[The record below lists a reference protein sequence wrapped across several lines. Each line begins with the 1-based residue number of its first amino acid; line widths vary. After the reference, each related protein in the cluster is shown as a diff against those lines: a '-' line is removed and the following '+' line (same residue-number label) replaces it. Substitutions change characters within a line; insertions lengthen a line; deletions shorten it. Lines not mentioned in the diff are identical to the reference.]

1 MPRLANNHIL
11 IMGLGRFGGGAGVA
25 RFAASQNARVTITDS
40 APANQL
46 DTTPINDLLEAGA
59 VTLIPGPHDE
69 SLLDDADLLV
79 VNPAVPRPWLNP
91 FINAARTRNIPIT
104 TEIAL
109 AIPRLLDRL
118 ARTSH
123 LIAVTGSAG
132 KCTTAAMIHHALQS
146 LGRPALLAGNIG
158 GSLLNHFLPDPD
170 RQRHDPPPSP
180 PRGEGRVRGSHLSP
194 ASSPNDTITPDTTP
208 VLELSSAQLH
218 WLRESLPTWSPP
230 IAVVTSYAPNHLDWH
245 ADEPHYLQSKQ
256 HLLANQQPGHHAVL
270 AQSVSHWPTNPGV
283 LTPPLPGIDPAT
295 MTLPGDHNRA
305 NAALAA
311 AALTA
316 LGIDKSQAI
325 SAAASFPGLPHR
337 LQSLGTRRGVL
348 CINDSKS
355 TTPESTA
362 LAVAA
367 ISQRAAN
374 IHLIA
379 GGADKHADLSPL
391 ANLPVAHVHT
401 LGSTGPAI
409 AAACRQ
415 TDTPVTESETLADAV
430 AAAAAAARNKPGS
443 AILLSPACASWD
455 QFPNYEARGQLF
467 ASLID
472 QHLGAP
478 DDA

>member
-1 MPRLANNHIL
+1 MPAEPSLANKHIL

-46 DTTPINDLLEAGA
+46 DTTPINDLLEAHA

-69 SLLDDADLLV
+69 SLLNDADLLV

-91 FINAARTRNIPIT
+91 FINAARDRDIPIT

-109 AIPRLLDRL
+109 AIPLLLERL
-118 ARTSH
+118 APTSN
-123 LIAVTGSAG
+123 LIAATGSAG
-132 KCTTAAMIHHALQS
+132 KSTTAAMIHHALQS
-146 LGRPALLAGNIG
+146 LGRPTLLAGNIG
-158 GSLLNHFLPDPD
+158 GSLLNQLDD
-170 RQRHDPPPSP
+170 
-180 PRGEGRVRGSHLSP
+180 
-194 ASSPNDTITPDTTP
+194 ITPDTTP

-218 WLRESLPTWSPP
+218 WLSQALPTWSPP

-256 HLLANQQPGHHAVL
+256 HLLANQHPGHHAVL
-270 AQSVSHWPTNPGV
+270 APSVNHWPTNPGV

-316 LGIDKSQAI
+316 LGIDEPQAT

-379 GGADKHADLSPL
+379 GGADKQTDLSPL
-391 ANLPVAHVHT
+391 ARLPVAHVHT

-415 TDTPVTESETLADAV
+415 TNTPVTESQTLAQAV
-430 AAAAAAARNKPGS
+430 AAATAATLNNPGS

-467 ASLID
+467 ADLID